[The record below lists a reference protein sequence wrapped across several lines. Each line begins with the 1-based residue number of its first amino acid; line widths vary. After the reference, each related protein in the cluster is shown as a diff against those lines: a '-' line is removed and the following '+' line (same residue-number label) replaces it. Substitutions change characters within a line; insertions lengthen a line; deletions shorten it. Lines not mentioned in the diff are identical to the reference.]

1 MTNFERIK
9 NMTPAEFVRF
19 VATSETDYLNQVIT
33 LHPTRK
39 TIYRVGFEQFEKWLE
54 LDTPKAWGEK
64 ER

>member
-19 VATSETDYLNQVIT
+19 VATSKTDYLNQVIT
-33 LHPTRK
+33 LYPTRK
-39 TIYRVGFEQFEKWLE
+39 TIYRVTFEQFEKWLE
-54 LDTPKAWGEK
+54 LDTPKAWRE